1 MYIPNAPPQPVGKG
15 IHSATSISEENA
27 ITLTPDAKSKRIR
40 RQKKNSKYKITEWS
54 NENNTNSNMNTAKVL
69 RDIENSG
76 MKDLQRWSKNSEKNN

>member
-1 MYIPNAPPQPVGKG
+1 MYIPNAPPQPTGKG

-54 NENNTNSNMNTAKVL
+54 NDTNSNINTAQVL

-76 MKDLQRWSKNSEKNN
+76 MKDLQ